1 MSSPVPSP
9 HGRFSLL
16 FLLSD
21 MECADVPLLTP
32 SSKEMMSQALKA
44 TFSGFAKEQQRL
56 GIPKGKTW
64 LPSKQ
69 PWWPWRACPPARLLF
84 SASDESL
91 QAASPCFSA
100 ASAGKTWMFRAKLPA
115 NYTLCLSVLLASAL
129 AALGTCSLAG
139 SSRTSS
145 SKSSPLYGEAAGT
158 LHQRLMTG
166 RNQVK

>member
-1 MSSPVPSP
+1 MKNSEITKISRFFWPPGLLVSSPVPSP
-9 HGRFSLL
+9 HGRFSLI
-16 FLLSD
+16 FLLAD

-69 PWWPWRACPPARLLF
+69 PWWPRRACPPARPLF
-84 SASDESL
+84 STSDESL

-100 ASAGKTWMFRAKLPA
+100 ASAGKTWMFRAKLRLGPVCPA
-115 NYTLCLSVLLASAL
+115 DFGSCSFGAL
-129 AALGTCSLAG
+129 IL
-139 SSRTSS
+139 
-145 SKSSPLYGEAAGT
+145 
-158 LHQRLMTG
+158 
-166 RNQVK
+166 